1 MQTSSQRAFW
11 AAFAA
16 AVLFFAAFYTL
27 IVPMPMYLVAIGLP
41 DWQVGFIMGAFG
53 VASLVGRPFA
63 GMLCDRIGFRPVILF
78 GVVALVVGAMGVGFT
93 THPSV
98 LFGLRVAQAIG
109 YVAFTTASTALVSDL
124 VASEVRGSALARFG
138 AAANI
143 AITIVPAVVTST
155 LPWLTV
161 TGAFWACAGL
171 AMIAGGL
178 IWWVIP
184 RHTTTVAV
192 SQPWQL
198 SQALVFPRVLW
209 PAMLATALF
218 GVGFGAYFQYLPL
231 LAERRDLMPLG
242 WAYTVYGLAIIAT
255 RVLTGRWLDGADRR
269 RVLLPAAAVMAL
281 GLAGFAG
288 ATTITQLYVA
298 AALTAMGGGVFH
310 PALIAIH
317 VDMVPLRGKA
327 TAAFYLAFDLGI
339 GAGAWILA
347 PILDQAGI
355 GAMYTVAAVLTLIA
369 GASRWWI
376 PPQTAT
382 P

>member
-11 AAFAA
+11 AVFAA

-27 IVPMPMYLVAIGLP
+27 IVPMPMYLVSIGLP

-53 VASLVGRPFA
+53 IASLVGRPFA
-63 GMLCDRIGFRPVILF
+63 GLLCDRIGFRPVILF
-78 GVVALVVGAMGVGFT
+78 GVMALVVGAMGVGFT
-93 THPSV
+93 THPSM

-143 AITIVPAVVTST
+143 AITIVPAVVTT
-155 LPWLTV
+155 ALPWLTV
-161 TGAFWACAGL
+161 AGAFWACAVL
-171 AMIAGGL
+171 ALVAGAL

-184 RHTTTVAV
+184 RRASSTT
-192 SQPWQL
+192 SSPWQL
-198 SQALVFPRVLW
+198 TQALVFPRVLW
-209 PAMLATALF
+209 PAMAATALF
-218 GVGFGAYFQYLPL
+218 GIGFGAYFQYLPL

-255 RVLTGRWLDGADRR
+255 RVVTGRWLDGVDRR
-269 RVLLPAAAVMAL
+269 RVLLPAAAIMAL

-298 AALTAMGGGVFH
+298 AALTAIGGGVFH

-339 GAGAWILA
+339 GAGAWVLA

-355 GAMYTVAAVLTLIA
+355 GAMYVVAAVLTLSA

-376 PPQTAT
+376 PRQTPPA
-382 P
+382 